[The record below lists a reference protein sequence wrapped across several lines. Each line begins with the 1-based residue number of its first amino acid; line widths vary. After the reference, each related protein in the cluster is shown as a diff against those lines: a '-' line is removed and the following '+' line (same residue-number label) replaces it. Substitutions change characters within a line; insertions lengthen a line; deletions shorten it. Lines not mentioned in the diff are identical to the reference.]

1 MRRYS
6 KLLASLALAGGSA
19 SQAWALPKP
28 MTLNPVFDNAVPS
41 DLKLAPGVS
50 PCPVHIAALE
60 DVRRSPEMIG
70 IYDRRPIYA
79 PGDRAAWLK
88 SIVKGLESRG
98 IALAFD
104 GEGVAPSAATAKLE
118 LTTAWIN
125 NTSANVSASAVF
137 RMQITTAKGGT
148 AGGYYRGSN
157 SRMPY
162 WSTGPSI
169 LQRAL
174 DHAFAGVLD
183 SMATD
188 LLKTCQT

>member
-6 KLLASLALAGGSA
+6 RLLASLALAGGCA
-19 SQAWALPKP
+19 SQAGALPKP
-28 MTLNPVFDNAVPS
+28 MTLNPVFDNSVPREMAQPPYGA
-41 DLKLAPGVS
+41 L
-50 PCPVHIAALE
+50 CPVRILALE

-79 PGDRAAWLK
+79 PADRIAWLK
-88 SIVKGLESRG
+88 SIVKGLDSRG
-98 IALAFD
+98 IAVAFD
-104 GEGVAPSAATAKLE
+104 GEATAPDAATVKLD
-118 LTTAWIN
+118 LTAAWIN

-137 RMQITTAKGGT
+137 RMQVTTGKGET
-148 AGGYYRGSN
+148 FGGFYRGSN

-169 LQRAL
+169 LQRAI
-174 DHAFAGVLD
+174 DHAFARVLD

-188 LLKTCQT
+188 LLKTCQA